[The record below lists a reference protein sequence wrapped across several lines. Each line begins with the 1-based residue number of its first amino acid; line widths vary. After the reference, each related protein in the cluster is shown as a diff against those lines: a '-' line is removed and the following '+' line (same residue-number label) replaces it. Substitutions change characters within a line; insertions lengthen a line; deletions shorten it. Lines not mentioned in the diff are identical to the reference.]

1 MTSSS
6 MTSLFSLN
14 TSSGIPIYRQL
25 IDQIKQAI
33 RMNLLK
39 TNEQL
44 PSVRNLSSALKINPM
59 TISKAFAQLEIEGI
73 LIRKRGVGML
83 VAENQSQET
92 ISEEVEKS
100 LSDFVQLSR
109 QQDLDDETIMMLLQQ
124 SLSVKQQKP
133 VKQRKSVKPQKAVK
147 SQNGK

>member
-1 MTSSS
+1 MIPTGKIVTSSS

-44 PSVRNLSSALKINPM
+44 PSVRNLASALQINPM

-83 VAENQSQET
+83 VAENQPQQK
-92 ISEEVEKS
+92 ISEDIEKA
-100 LSDFVQLSR
+100 LSEFVQLSR

-124 SLSVKQQKP
+124 SLSVNLP
-133 VKQRKSVKPQKAVK
+133 NGKPQ
-147 SQNGK
+147 

>member
-1 MTSSS
+1 VTSSS